1 MKRFVSFL
9 FLLLLTPSAFAHP
22 LPNLRFD
29 RTVHV
34 RIGTSGVTV
43 KYALELNDWT
53 MAIDGNTLL
62 KPTDLE
68 GLKGQQSYAKKYAEK
83 KAPILIDR
91 FVSTFGGKEV
101 RFRTEKIEIE
111 PERDHV
117 RVRYQFKAD
126 WPTDLGV
133 KPKFTFEDQNFED
146 RSGQITLTI
155 EKANDSV
162 ELLDVDEPVDLRG
175 KSPLEYKP
183 GDDKRSRNLAATV
196 VFADKTKP
204 EPTPASTSPVEVEM
218 VGTPRTLW
226 QDIRERGVKALFEN
240 DLGFGVV
247 LLLCIVFG
255 AAHAFTPGHGKTM
268 VAAYLV
274 GERGTILHAV
284 VLGLVTTFAHTGSVI
299 AFALVVR
306 AFYGNEPPREAQSW
320 LALAGGL
327 IIAIVGF
334 WLFVQRL
341 LGRADHVHVIGGH
354 HHHEHGEHTHEAAP
368 EASTQFGWA
377 RVVLLGLGGGIIP
390 CYDAVLIFFLAM
402 NNGQFG
408 SAIPML
414 LAFSTGLALVLVA
427 LGIGV
432 VLANR
437 AGGRRF
443 ADRRWFRLLPIF
455 SALMLTV
462 LGLWFVR
469 DAWKDLEQA
478 EQDCTVQVQR

>member
-1 MKRFVSFL
+1 M
-9 FLLLLTPSAFAHP
+9 LLLTTPAVAHP

-34 RIGTSGVTV
+34 RIGASGVTV

-62 KPTDLE
+62 KPADLD

-117 RVRYQFKAD
+117 RLRYQFKAD
-126 WPTDLGV
+126 WPTEIGV

-155 EKANDSV
+155 ENANNAV
-162 ELLDVDEPVDLRG
+162 ELLDVEEPVDLRG

-196 VFADKTKP
+196 MIAEKP
-204 EPTPASTSPVEVEM
+204 KPASVQTDASPVVVEM

-284 VLGLVTTFAHTGSVI
+284 VLGLITTFAHTGSVI
-299 AFALVVR
+299 AFALIVR

-341 LGRADHVHVIGGH
+341 LGRADHVHVVGGH
-354 HHHEHGEHTHEAAP
+354 HHHHDHEHGDHTHDHAP
-368 EASTQFGWA
+368 DASTHFGWT

-469 DAWKDLEQA
+469 DAWKDMEQA
-478 EQDCTVQVQR
+478 EQDRTVQVQQ